1 MSDGGAHPRL
11 SHWWAG
17 VAPVTVEVACGEE
30 LHRISWRRGKLV
42 LEDHD
47 LAAEQAFAALGGEAC
62 LCLEVL
68 RAWRQGPDER
78 EVLWY
83 WDAPA
88 GSQPDIGALLT
99 ELRAGHQW
107 IRSVMGSGGSRRVTA
122 RVGLSNAPA
131 TTGPTAAGPVPP
143 AGAPQPMGVVRF
155 HQRVPLIGGQAPAGG
170 VPQEVLDRLRAQQA
184 AVWRRALLSA
194 LPQELRDRLGLAAIV
209 RAQRHQADR
218 NWTASRTEDLQTALA
233 GRAVPAVEGCMR
245 AWRGRLHRGHRVTV
259 ECWLIRHDE
268 TPSVYGLVD
277 DSGGWAAV
285 SLPLGWLVQVWAR
298 GLALV
303 DGCLVLELRDSW
315 NPFGPLPVIAARWER
330 TIPDG
335 STPVIEP
342 ALLVRTADGGW
353 RLRWK

>member
-1 MSDGGAHPRL
+1 VSEGGPHPRL

-17 VAPVTVEVACGEE
+17 VKPVTVEVACGEDR
-30 LHRISWRRGKLV
+30 HRISWRRGKLV

-47 LAAEQAFAALGGEAC
+47 LAAEEAFAALGGEAC

-83 WDAPA
+83 WDAP
-88 GSQPDIGALLT
+88 GSQSDMDALLT

-107 IRSVMGSGGSRRVTA
+107 IRSVVGSGGFRPVTA

-131 TTGPTAAGPVPP
+131 ATGPTATGPVSPT
-143 AGAPQPMGVVRF
+143 GAPQPIVAQI
-155 HQRVPLIGGQAPAGG
+155 HHRVALIGGQAAAGA

-194 LPQELRDRLGLAAIV
+194 LPEELRIRLGLAAIV
-209 RAQRHQADR
+209 RAQRHQADK
-218 NWTASRTEDLQTALA
+218 NWIASRAEDLQTALA
-233 GRAVPAVEGCMR
+233 GRAVPAAEACTR
-245 AWRGRLHRGHRVTV
+245 AWRGRPDRGHRLTV
-259 ECWLIRHDE
+259 ECWLTRHEE

-285 SLPLGWLVQVWAR
+285 SLPLTWLVQVWAR

-315 NPFGPLPVIAARWER
+315 NPLGPLSVVAARWER
-330 TIPDG
+330 SIPSG

-342 ALLVRTADGGW
+342 ALLLRTSGGGW
-353 RLRWK
+353 RLRWN